1 MKTRNQGRNL
11 YPSSSGRTMPV
22 SSGGGI
28 CVAKIA
34 DYPHFHKVCTKP
46 SARA

>member
-22 SSGGGI
+22 SSGGAF
-28 CVAKIA
+28 VLQK
-34 DYPHFHKVCTKP
+34 
-46 SARA
+46 